1 MKRFI
6 ILTLAASAC
15 ILLVSG
21 LMQADMVYTPETENA
36 FILKLKEKFKKM
48 NDAIPQDRVYLQ
60 TDKTFYSP
68 GETLWFSAYVVDA
81 SDMGRSQKSDVLNIQ
96 LISPKGS
103 IENAYRL
110 ICKNGKAAGDFTFSE
125 NMQGG
130 IYKIRA
136 FTNWQKNEPDSLF
149 FEKEITV
156 QNFVVPRLKMK
167 LDFDRKAYGA
177 GDEVIAK
184 LNLESNSN
192 ELLANYPFEY
202 KVDIS
207 GKEKLRQRA
216 TTDKDGAMHIKFK
229 LPENLHTNDG
239 LLNIMLV
246 YDGIDESISRSIPIV
261 LNKIS
266 LDFYPE
272 GGDLVE
278 GIPNKIAFKALNEFG
293 KPADVEGVVLDKQ
306 NNQVATFSSYHQGM
320 GAFIL
325 ACEPEADYTVKITKP
340 EGINQEFS
348 LPQMLDEGYVLN
360 VVEQN
365 SKTLQLS
372 VKGSEHEQMSLIA
385 QVRGKI
391 YYSTSID
398 LKSTEEKINIPLSM
412 FPFGVC
418 QLTLFDSKGIAR
430 CERLVFV
437 NRHKQLNVN
446 ITTDKEK
453 YAPREKV
460 TAQIAVSDENG
471 SPVPARLSLS
481 VSNDELL
488 SFADDKQGNILSQLF
503 LQQDLRGKIEE
514 PAFYFTQAP
523 KAKEGLDYVM
533 LTNGWR
539 RFKWEPVLNG
549 QLQVAKFKGEKAIL
563 KATVIDNMT
572 GNPMPDVKVTIGK
585 QVLQTNRNGIFIC
598 KNLDIIEKP
607 KLTIQVQGFDKYEEV
622 IADFSD
628 EKVIYLSNQKLFV
641 VQQEEREMMV
651 NDMGEERINDVGRL
665 AVEDFAKA
673 AAPAQMQDEIN
684 HRKQARDN
692 QKIAQAEKPANNAPH
707 NKNNKKLPHVNAGV
721 LDKNI
726 KFVGA
731 KLEVKNQEQQ
741 AAGAQHNPLQ
751 YYRARVFNCPDYSQ
765 NQVAPSR
772 TDFRK
777 TVYWNPNIL
786 IDKTGKATISFYNND
801 EIASFKFIAEGIG
814 ANGSPAYVEKKI
826 FTQLPFEMSLKMPE
840 NLIQDDE
847 IFIPLVLKNNS
858 PSIIKGNLKVQISEE
873 MTLLQKL
880 PEITEIPASNSI
892 TLYMKY
898 KVGEANSNANI
909 SVAFN
914 AGSVSD
920 AFEQTFKIHAK
931 GFPVN
936 VSFSGKE
943 TNRAYVVDVT
953 EMVKGSLVASATAYP
968 SVVSDLMKGVE
979 SIFREP
985 GGCFEQ
991 TSMSSYPNILVKDY
1005 LQTIGK
1011 KDPEL
1016 EAKANQLIERGYKK
1030 LIAFETKEK
1039 GYEWFGGAPGHEALT
1054 AYGLMQFNDMKK
1066 VYAGVDQAMI
1076 DRTANWLMASK
1087 DGKGGYK
1094 RNARALDNFG
1104 GADMQ
1109 ITNAYI
1115 TYALACA
1122 KYNDINVELD
1132 HLYEQAKSSKD
1143 AYILGLAANALF
1155 EHNKDKR
1162 AGSIVAQLI
1171 KMQEAD
1177 GSFMGA
1183 LHSITRSTHHALRI
1197 ETTSL
1202 AIMAMLKAENINHV
1216 VMNNAVAFLIGA
1228 RSGYGD
1234 FGNTQSTIMALKALT
1249 QYANYAKQTN
1259 EAGIL
1264 EMYVDGKK
1272 VSEKPYK
1279 AGEREAIVISGLE
1292 KHLTAGKN
1300 KLELKY
1306 KQARNPLPYS
1316 IAVSWNTTKPASHS
1330 ECQVDLNV
1338 AYQKSTVKTG
1348 ETIRLKVTLE
1358 NKTEQGLPSTMA
1370 IVGIPAGCSVQPWQL
1385 KELQDKK
1392 LIDYYE
1398 ISGNKLNIYYRQMAP
1413 RETKQLNFDLK
1424 AEVKGKFLAPA
1435 SCAYLYYTNEFKN
1448 WQSTPVLEVL

>member
-1 MKRFI
+1 
-6 ILTLAASAC
+6 
-15 ILLVSG
+15 
-21 LMQADMVYTPETENA
+21 
-36 FILKLKEKFKKM
+36 
-48 NDAIPQDRVYLQ
+48 
-60 TDKTFYSP
+60 
-68 GETLWFSAYVVDA
+68 
-81 SDMGRSQKSDVLNIQ
+81 
-96 LISPKGS
+96 
-103 IENAYRL
+103 
-110 ICKNGKAAGDFTFSE
+110 
-125 NMQGG
+125 
-130 IYKIRA
+130 
-136 FTNWQKNEPDSLF
+136 
-149 FEKEITV
+149 
-156 QNFVVPRLKMK
+156 
-167 LDFDRKAYGA
+167 
-177 GDEVIAK
+177 
-184 LNLESNSN
+184 
-192 ELLANYPFEY
+192 
-202 KVDIS
+202 
-207 GKEKLRQRA
+207 
-216 TTDKDGAMHIKFK
+216 
-229 LPENLHTNDG
+229 
-239 LLNIMLV
+239 
-246 YDGIDESISRSIPIV
+246 
-261 LNKIS
+261 
-266 LDFYPE
+266 
-272 GGDLVE
+272 
-278 GIPNKIAFKALNEFG
+278 
-293 KPADVEGVVLDKQ
+293 
-306 NNQVATFSSYHQGM
+306 
-320 GAFIL
+320 
-325 ACEPEADYTVKITKP
+325 
-340 EGINQEFS
+340 
-348 LPQMLDEGYVLN
+348 
-360 VVEQN
+360 
-365 SKTLQLS
+365 
-372 VKGSEHEQMSLIA
+372 
-385 QVRGKI
+385 
-391 YYSTSID
+391 
-398 LKSTEEKINIPLSM
+398 
-412 FPFGVC
+412 
-418 QLTLFDSKGIAR
+418 
-430 CERLVFV
+430 
-437 NRHKQLNVN
+437 
-446 ITTDKEK
+446 
-453 YAPREKV
+453 
-460 TAQIAVSDENG
+460 
-471 SPVPARLSLS
+471 
-481 VSNDELL
+481 
-488 SFADDKQGNILSQLF
+488 
-503 LQQDLRGKIEE
+503 
-514 PAFYFTQAP
+514 
-523 KAKEGLDYVM
+523 
-533 LTNGWR
+533 
-539 RFKWEPVLNG
+539 
-549 QLQVAKFKGEKAIL
+549 
-563 KATVIDNMT
+563 
-572 GNPMPDVKVTIGK
+572 
-585 QVLQTNRNGIFIC
+585 
-598 KNLDIIEKP
+598 
-607 KLTIQVQGFDKYEEV
+607 
-622 IADFSD
+622 
-628 EKVIYLSNQKLFV
+628 
-641 VQQEEREMMV
+641 
-651 NDMGEERINDVGRL
+651 
-665 AVEDFAKA
+665 
-673 AAPAQMQDEIN
+673 
-684 HRKQARDN
+684 
-692 QKIAQAEKPANNAPH
+692 
-707 NKNNKKLPHVNAGV
+707 
-721 LDKNI
+721 
-726 KFVGA
+726 
-731 KLEVKNQEQQ
+731 
-741 AAGAQHNPLQ
+741 
-751 YYRARVFNCPDYSQ
+751 
-765 NQVAPSR
+765 
-772 TDFRK
+772 
-777 TVYWNPNIL
+777 
-786 IDKTGKATISFYNND
+786 
-801 EIASFKFIAEGIG
+801 
-814 ANGSPAYVEKKI
+814 
-826 FTQLPFEMSLKMPE
+826 
-840 NLIQDDE
+840 
-847 IFIPLVLKNNS
+847 
-858 PSIIKGNLKVQISEE
+858 

-953 EMVKGSLVASATAYP
+953 EMVKGSLVASAAAYP

-979 SIFREP
+979 SILREP

-1316 IAVSWNTTKPASHS
+1316 IAVSWNTTKPTSHS